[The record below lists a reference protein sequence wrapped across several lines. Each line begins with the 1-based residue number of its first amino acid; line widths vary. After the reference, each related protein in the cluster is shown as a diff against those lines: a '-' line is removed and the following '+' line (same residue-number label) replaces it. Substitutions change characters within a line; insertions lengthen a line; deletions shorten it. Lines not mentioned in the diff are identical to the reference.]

1 MWFFH
6 AKERSSVVLISIGSS
21 SVSGAYVHYGH
32 TGLPTIYYT
41 VTENIEVRE
50 GEESCAAMLRALDA
64 VGVSLIEIGAPAL
77 RRETGSGSVDGVLI
91 SVAGPWQE
99 TKVRTQTI
107 QPGKEFLFT
116 HAMLSEVIASS
127 SHVAENRI
135 SFGESVIATILNGY
149 EIPNAIGKKAT
160 RAEVVILSSTLD
172 KEVIEAIRSRVRKLY
187 HTHTIAFTAF
197 APVAYAVLR
206 DLYPHEKDFLVLDV
220 AADGTDL
227 AFVKGGLLV
236 DVGTLPL
243 GMNKLLSATRTAE
256 RMTIEE
262 EVGAMQKTSMLP
274 GYVNQDRN
282 ARFSIRADAA
292 RDEWLT
298 GLSDLLKTFAEL
310 HALPRTLFLLAEP
323 SARDY
328 LKRTLDSQILHALW
342 LSDEPLSIISVL
354 PEQFTS
360 KVRAQGAGEAN
371 IFLSIL
377 ALYQQKM
384 SGS

>member
-1 MWFFH
+1 MWFFGN
-6 AKERSSVVLISIGSS
+6 KERSSVVLITIGSS
-21 SVSGAYVHYGH
+21 SISGAYAHYKQE
-32 TGLPTIYYT
+32 GLPTIYYS
-41 VTENIEVRE
+41 VTEHIEARA
-50 GEESCAAMLRALDA
+50 GEDQSSAMLRTLDTI
-64 VGVSLIEIGAPAL
+64 GSSLIETGAPSL
-77 RRETGSGSVDGVLI
+77 RRETGSGSVNGVLI

-107 QPGKEFLFT
+107 QPGKPFVFT
-116 HAMLSEVIASS
+116 KAMLSDVIASS
-127 SHVAENRI
+127 SHVSEDRI

-149 EIPNAIGKKAT
+149 EIPHAIGKTAS

-172 KEVIEAIRSRVRKLY
+172 KMVTEEIRKRVRRLY
-187 HTHTIAFTAF
+187 HTHTITFTAF
-197 APVAYAVLR
+197 APVAYSVLR
-206 DLYPHEKDFLVLDV
+206 GLYPHEKDFLVLDV
-220 AADGTDL
+220 GADGTDL

-243 GMNKLLSATRTAE
+243 GMNKLLSATRAAE

-262 EVGAMQKTSMLP
+262 EVGAMQRTSMLP
-274 GYVNQDRN
+274 GYVNPDRN

-298 GLSDLLKTFAEL
+298 GLTNLLKEFAEF

-323 SARDY
+323 HARDY

-342 LSDEPLSIISVL
+342 LSDEPLCIISVL

-360 KVRAQGAGEAN
+360 RVRAQGEGDMN

-377 ALYQQKM
+377 ALYQRRLNK
-384 SGS
+384 